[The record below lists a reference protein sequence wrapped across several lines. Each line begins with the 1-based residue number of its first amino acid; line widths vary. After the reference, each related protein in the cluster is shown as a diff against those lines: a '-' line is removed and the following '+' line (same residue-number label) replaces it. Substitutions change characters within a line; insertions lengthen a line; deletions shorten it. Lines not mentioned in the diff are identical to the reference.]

1 MKLFSLAF
9 FGKLFPK
16 SPSTLRLL
24 LVVSAAFVQI
34 LVCVQTAHAQA
45 NTPLTAFPTFNG
57 DISAIAV
64 DGTTIY
70 VGGGFTQ
77 ATNSPI
83 NGGQTVTRTY
93 LAAIDANTGALL
105 PFNPVLNARVSPMI
119 INVGLGR
126 LYVGGDFTIVNGNTR
141 NLVCSFDLGTNNLNS
156 WNPISSYVGAYVR
169 KFAFDGN
176 TLYAAGDFTQINGT
190 NRKYGCAFDATGVG
204 SLIIPFFPDMADNL
218 TLTVAYDGT
227 RVHFGGNFTGINGDI
242 GRTRFGAVD
251 KITGA
256 NAAWGTGYGDGAVHT
271 TLVDGSFIYVGGS
284 FTTPHPRNRMNRQD
298 LTTAAIDAWDP
309 NIGNNSVWSIARNN
323 SANLTF
329 VGGGFTIVNGG
340 TTRNGLA
347 AFDNAGTATAFNPDI
362 TSGSVDALVYD
373 AAKNQLYTGGTFTHV
388 GGSMRRGFAV
398 FTNEPGPTI
407 SGFAP
412 GAGYPMSTVTING
425 TNLLSPGL
433 VLFNGVPA
441 TGVKVINATQIQVVV
456 PYGATTGPITVSNGP
471 GSVVSGGSF
480 TVTVAP
486 QVTTLAGTAASGFG
500 DFSGTLAQ
508 FNSVM
513 GVVRVGTDLFLAEFD
528 NYRVRRFDLTT
539 GLVST
544 LAGNGIQA
552 TIDGT
557 GTSASFNQLTGICSD
572 GAGNLYVTEQGGSAR
587 IRKIV
592 IGTGVVTT
600 FAGNGNGFMDG
611 TGAGAQFNT
620 PSQLCFTGGNIYV
633 ADRGNHRI
641 RQVTLGGMVTTIAGS
656 GAPGAMDGTGGAAQF
671 NLPEGICSDGLGNLY
686 IAEQGTHRIRKVV
699 ISSGV
704 VTTAAGSSIGFNDGA
719 ALSAQFS
726 FPGGIV
732 CDATGNLYVAD
743 GSNNRIRRI
752 SKATGMVTTVAGT
765 GALGTV
771 DGAPNS
777 AQIGSPHGIWYD
789 NATDEI
795 YIGEVISRHAL
806 RKISFYRYQYASGDA
821 GLPGSWQIPG
831 PIGALNFTNT
841 ASSFTVASG
850 TATAT
855 SPFTLG
861 ANVEMTVQN
870 AATLSLNNIAM
881 TNNGSLVIESG
892 ATGGKLN
899 IIGTGSV
906 TGTPVFYVDNK
917 STLEYTGNVA
927 KTATTFE
934 IPNPFLGGLVIAT
947 SSPGVVTLPAPT
959 TISAAATVS
968 VNSGGR
974 LSIPIGLS
982 VTNNNPGATSFTV
995 QTGGALEIRDNGQI
1009 NAGSASAVN
1018 YISGSMLEYIGPGA
1032 KTITA
1037 PEFPATL
1044 NANLIINN
1052 TGGVTLNA
1060 AKALSPTST
1069 LTLTAG
1075 KIITSPV
1082 NMLTVQNTAAGAVTA
1097 AVGTFV
1103 DGPLR
1108 RTFLASLAAPAV
1120 TYSFPVGKGATPYPF
1135 AILNPTTG
1143 GVGPVVEVEAFALNA
1158 MGMVGTNISLLSTTE
1173 YWLTTQVS
1181 GNYTSGIIYLS
1192 KAGLMATNTIGGN
1205 PAMAIGTYNGYTS
1218 TLGTGLT
1225 TVAPV
1230 TGVGHFIVGTGPS
1243 IYDWIGGANGD
1254 WTVAVNWTPTR
1265 SVPAST
1271 DILRF
1276 NAGTYAPINIPNQ
1289 AIQQLIIGGDVT
1301 FPPVAIALSVGIGGV
1316 QIATMRSLDLG
1327 PNITLQQNAGGTIT
1341 VDGTLNTNV
1350 SKVNGA
1356 GDFLLNASGTFATS
1370 NSNGFNGFDAIT
1382 GAMQMTGTIM
1392 YNPAASYSFTGTSG
1406 PTYPTGF
1413 APVMVKPAISQ
1424 LGNLT
1429 VAASTFGRIV
1439 DNNVTASGLVTVSG
1453 ILETFNRIL
1462 TLSGTGTL
1470 LVPSGGRMIA
1480 SPGGTIT
1487 NNNVSGTSFTVQ
1499 NTGTLEIQN
1508 NGQVTG
1514 SSDVNY
1520 AAGSTLEYSGTVA
1533 KTTTARETATVQQ
1546 MLVSNTAPVTLGAN
1560 ATVQQSLTVNNGS
1573 KLILSNTGNP
1583 TLSINGTLNL
1593 NASGLLAS
1601 VNGANAGSLSL
1612 GGTSAVSLRM
1622 DPTDNTL
1629 QNFTVNRS
1637 GTHTVTGDFNVRGT
1651 LNLVDG
1657 ILLPSTRILSGGPLP
1672 SDAAGVITGG
1682 NPTSYVQGSLQRRF
1696 ANNIVTNGTNYD
1708 FPVGTV
1714 SGFRGASML
1723 DVLTGANTPVVQI
1736 DVADAGALTR
1746 DITLTSLF
1754 GTRNWHVQMMSGL
1767 FNGSAIALTETGLTA
1782 SNVVA
1787 RSVLQGGAYTTA
1799 GGNNVGTSVTSGAN
1813 AVPASVNH
1821 FFAVGS
1827 VQPTVFSVMPSNV
1840 SPGDTLTITGLGLG
1854 AVTSVGIGG
1863 FVAASFQVISNTEIR
1878 AVVGAGGTGAIT
1890 LISPTGV
1897 AMSMQTVTFLNAP
1910 IVSSFTPLYGTT
1922 GSTVRIT
1929 GSRFT
1934 GATNVSFGSLN
1945 ALRFTTLDANT
1956 IDAVVNLGNSGLI
1969 SVQTPNGIGLSSSM
1983 FDFILKPSIV
1993 QFLPNWVKSG
2003 DTTNVNFSP
2012 NWAKVGD
2019 TLNIYGRYF
2028 PRASGVNF
2036 GNSAYKSI
2044 FQIVTNGQIRIII
2057 PPDASTGLIRVQN
2070 PVGTDS
2076 LGTFTIV
2083 RIPSISSVKP
2093 PTLVGIGQTLTISG
2107 TEFHPFPL
2115 VRIGTTTA
2123 ASVEWTSLNEIRAIF
2138 TQATTGF
2145 LSVISSGG
2153 TVSNPNPIQVIPPPT
2168 ITSFAPESP
2177 LPGELVTVTG
2187 ANFVANLLLVRV
2199 NGMLI
2204 QTVQRQTDNRLTFT
2218 MPPATTAGPMVVTS
2232 IGGSTTTTITFQP
2245 LTITRTQPQSQQIGQ
2260 EVILTGTRFTG
2271 VTAVRFGG
2279 INVAPTQYTVLSP
2292 TQIRVRVPSGVTT
2305 GTISVVGAAGTGTFT
2320 GFTVLVPTPAIT
2332 SFAPT
2337 MARSGDVVTIIGENF
2352 TGTLHVGFGGATTA
2366 QFTVVS
2372 PTQIRATVPVN
2383 ASSGS
2388 ISVVN
2393 GSGAASPRLGFV
2405 LIPPVV
2411 DPNAALSKFPT
2422 FNGGIWAIAVNG
2434 TTIFVGGAFTKAT
2447 NSPINGGNAVTR
2459 SNLAAIDANTGAIL
2473 PFNPQFNNSVRC
2485 LIVHGGLGRLYV
2497 GGDFTMVN
2505 SNTRNLVCSFDVATN
2520 TLNSWNPI
2528 SSYLLHSSTVG
2539 AYIRSFALDGNSV
2552 YTVGQFTQL
2561 NGTLRKYGCFFDGT
2575 GSGSVD
2581 ATFFPDMADNQ
2592 TLGVAVSG
2600 GFAFFGGNFTGING
2614 NIAYARFGRVDKTN
2628 GTLNGWGGYGVG
2640 AVHTFMIDGSFL
2652 YTGGTFVAP
2661 HSRNRI
2667 NRQDLALNGAMD
2679 AWDPNIGNGSVWAMA
2694 SSGGNI
2700 YAGGDFTLVNGGTT
2714 RNALACFDNNGTA
2727 TNFNPDITGGAVVAV
2742 AASGTIVYAGGDF
2755 TSVGGQMR
2763 RGFAAFTPGATPSGG
2778 TTLPSTTVPIV
2789 SSFAPESAAPMQS
2802 VTITGTRFT
2811 GATKV
2816 EFGDKEAWFKVVS
2829 ATEIQTVVP
2838 FGAMSGEVRVT
2849 KEMETGSRPGFTVLE
2864 LPKVSTI
2871 VGNGTAG
2878 LTNAAGQAAELYAPR
2893 FGSRVGNS
2901 IYFSTVHAIRKFNIQ
2916 TGEVSTVAGGLV
2928 NGKDDGVGTAA
2939 QFDQPFG
2946 VLPSDESGGEGSTH
2960 LLVADYHSRKI
2971 RIVDISSGA
2980 VRTFAGTG
2988 ERTIEGG
2995 SLSGASFF
3003 TPQGIA
3009 RVPNGNGILITDHE
3023 AHIIRGISRF
3033 GVSIEA
3039 GQPSVV
3045 GSIDD
3050 VLPENARFNG
3060 PGGIVVDDKYNVFI
3074 ADRGGH
3080 SIRKF
3085 SLPTGAVTTLAGTGV
3100 AGFADGTSG
3109 TAQFNN
3115 PIGLTLNGTT
3125 LFVADLFNHRIRA
3138 VSTLTGEVVTVAGS
3152 GTQGFADGTTQ
3163 AAQFNAPNSLLWDH
3177 DALLVFDTDNQ
3188 RIRRV
3193 EVGEIVFAAPVT
3205 GGTVVVT
3212 GAIVQAPMR
3221 ILNVDPTTVTEDS
3234 PLTLRGENISTNAS
3248 VSLSTGSLASLP
3260 LEIVSLST
3268 TAIVVQVPKNIVPS
3282 ILLVTSARLVVTTPT
3297 VRINVFPSIQVN
3309 ARDLPAISTIFPS
3322 VASTRSIISILGQ
3335 NFAPPDSAVRGSVR
3349 SVTIGG
3355 VPVGAF
3361 TVVSPAVI
3369 NVTVGTVKSGKVL
3382 VQTATLLLESQT
3394 LFTLDTTKAPVVVVL
3409 PEPVLSKDSLALN
3422 RLFTSTQGMN
3432 WTTTTNW
3439 TNAAPIGLR
3448 FGVTIRNGRVVELR
3462 LPNSGIKG
3470 AIPPEVLENLD
3481 SLKVLDLGNNSLSG
3495 AIPQGLSNAKN
3506 LEVLRLANNT
3516 FSGAL
3521 PKEVKIMTKLREID
3535 LSGNH
3540 ITDNLSSLAGL
3551 TNVTVLNL
3559 RGNSF
3564 QGRLADAIPKMT
3576 ALAILDLS
3584 GNNISGGLPDEL
3596 VELTQLQIFN
3606 VRRNNLTGSFP
3617 LGLVRGRTKTVAR
3630 TQAAVGLEVLDLG
3643 ENTFSGT
3650 IPEEIGNLQNL
3661 TKISLDHNAFTG
3673 SLPASMRT
3681 MGFLRRIDVSHNQFT
3696 GAPDFSD
3703 LIRLDTLSVENNQFP
3718 VAVLELFVGIRRSL
3732 TYLPQAAFTPP
3743 SILSRVA
3750 TATNSTASVV
3760 TVIAQDS
3767 LRLMVPKTEMYSRTQ
3782 WRKNG
3787 IPLTNIRNANRHA
3800 DLIIPAFALAD
3811 SGVYDC
3817 VITNDR
3823 LPGIILTTAQVQVL
3837 GRLPLV
3843 APSAVVLIE
3852 PSANA
3857 QDVNTT
3863 PQFRW
3868 TRVGSVDSYRLELAS
3883 DSSFVTVIASAT
3895 IPNTAELSIA
3905 GTVVVSSESLP
3916 TFFGSSFPLATD
3928 RVHFWRVRS
3937 ENTAGASSWVVRR
3950 FTTVPPN
3957 AQVTISNLNFGK
3969 MIRFDTA
3976 RGTVRLQNLSS
3987 STLTIESI
3995 QTALADFQVDSV
4007 PLPRTV
4013 SAGGEV
4019 KLPIRLIAQTVGRL
4033 SSAMTVS
4040 FRVGM
4045 SAVVQTRTLTNRLEA
4060 RVTGLRIIAPPF
4072 DTVIV
4077 GRTHIASAKVINL
4090 EDRPITLQSASLLL
4104 PMGAYTLNFAEKEIS
4119 IEAGNTLLVPMMCRA
4134 TTIGTVQGNTL
4145 RCITYN
4151 VPLDEVRREDL
4162 DTTQVEFQTYA
4173 RLQTPNDIVI
4183 QVGVRALDDNV
4194 SPGSPVRLEVYLRS
4208 SKSLE
4213 SIIKAGQANFQGKIR
4228 MNNQV
4233 LVLDRGE
4240 TGLRLDNSRKPSLDG
4255 LQGYILPPSFW
4266 LGRSEILARIRCI
4279 AVAGTTNT
4287 TSLVLE
4293 NFVWGE
4299 GSVII
4304 DSLIN
4309 GSFTAM
4315 VSRAGGTRLIA
4326 PAKTTLILT
4335 GIAPNPVK
4343 DAMDIRY
4350 SLAEGG
4356 FVTIELLDTRGN
4368 VVQSLKQEA
4377 QVSGEYTL
4385 NAKIGWLASG
4395 TYTVK
4400 ISMDGEVA
4408 TQQVKIVR

>member
-309 NIGNNSVWSIARNN
+309 NIGNNGVWSIARNN
-323 SANLTF
+323 AANITF
-329 VGGGFTIVNGG
+329 VGGDFTVVNGG

-347 AFDNAGTATAFNPDI
+347 AFDNAGTATAFNPNM
-362 TSGSVDALVYD
+362 TGGGVDALVYD
-373 AAKNQLYTGGTFTHV
+373 AAKNQLYAGGTFTHV

-398 FTNEPGPTI
+398 FTNSPALTL
-407 SGFAP
+407 
-412 GAGYPMSTVTING
+412 GAVPASAYPMQVVTITG
-425 TNLLSPGL
+425 TNLNQPIGE
-433 VLFNGVPA
+433 VLFNGVPSPSIRL
-441 TGVKVINATQIQVVV
+441 VNATTIEAVV
-456 PYGATTGPITVSNGP
+456 PFGATTGPITVNTGP
-471 GSVVSGGSF
+471 HTAMTGGSF
-480 TVTVAP
+480 TPLPIPPVATFIGGASSSVFAPAVSAGNMANLIQPLGITFNAAGDLFIAESVGYRIRRVTPGGVATVFAGSGVLGSANGLGLAATFWDP
-486 QVTTLAGTAASGFG
+486 VAVVSDGANNLYVSDYGNNKIRKIDPSGNVTDLAAITAPGGIVFDGTDLIVTSQNQQIIHKVTLGGAVTLFAGTAGMIGTLDGTGAAARFHNPMYIEKDASNNLYVTDTQNHRIRKITPAGVVTTLAGSTQGYVDG
-500 DFSGTLAQ
+500 LGT
-508 FNSVM
+508 
-513 GVVRVGTDLFLAEFD
+513 
-528 NYRVRRFDLTT
+528 
-539 GLVST
+539 
-544 LAGNGIQA
+544 
-552 TIDGT
+552 
-557 GTSASFNQLTGICSD
+557 
-572 GAGNLYVTEQGGSAR
+572 
-587 IRKIV
+587 
-592 IGTGVVTT
+592 
-600 FAGNGNGFMDG
+600 
-611 TGAGAQFNT
+611 
-620 PSQLCFTGGNIYV
+620 
-633 ADRGNHRI
+633 
-641 RQVTLGGMVTTIAGS
+641 
-656 GAPGAMDGTGGAAQF
+656 AAQF
-671 NLPEGICSDGLGNLY
+671 RFPSGIAVDAG
-686 IAEQGTHRIRKVV
+686 
-699 ISSGV
+699 GV
-704 VTTAAGSSIGFNDGA
+704 VYVGDGF
-719 ALSAQFS
+719 
-726 FPGGIV
+726 GGV
-732 CDATGNLYVAD
+732 
-743 GSNNRIRRI
+743 GSNNRVRMIQPNGLVTTFTGTGVAGATDGSYGAALMAETNAGMVVKGDTLFVSERLNHDIRRI
-752 SKATGMVTTVAGT
+752 HIAK
-765 GALGTV
+765 
-771 DGAPNS
+771 
-777 AQIGSPHGIWYD
+777 
-789 NATDEI
+789 
-795 YIGEVISRHAL
+795 
-806 RKISFYRYQYASGDA
+806 YQYVSGDA
-821 GLPGSWQIPG
+821 GVPSNWRLLPGLSV
-831 PIGALNFTNT
+831 GAPNFTGPG
-841 ASSFTVASG
+841 FQFILPSG
-850 TATAT
+850 TATAMT
-855 SPFTLG
+855 SFTLG
-861 ANVEMTVQN
+861 AGSIMTVQN
-870 AATLSLNNIAM
+870 AATLALNTGVTM
-881 TNNGSLVIESG
+881 TNNGQLIIENGPTGGRLLLTGTGAVTGTSPIYGDAVVPNNATLESGGAAAKTLTAIELPSPMLARFVVSNTVGATIPAAPVIG
-892 ATGGKLN
+892 ATG
-899 IIGTGSV
+899 TV
-906 TGTPVFYVDNK
+906 T
-917 STLEYTGNVA
+917 
-927 KTATTFE
+927 
-934 IPNPFLGGLVIAT
+934 
-947 SSPGVVTLPAPT
+947 
-959 TISAAATVS
+959 

-974 LSIPIGLS
+974 LIIPNGGNLQH
-982 VTNNNPGATSFTV
+982 NNATALSFTV
-995 QTGGALEIRDNGQI
+995 NSGGFVEIQDAGVISSASSTLNYV
-1009 NAGSASAVN
+1009 AGSTLQ
-1018 YISGSMLEYIGPGA
+1018 YSGTMA
-1032 KTITA
+1032 KTTTTQ
-1037 PEFPATL
+1037 EFPATL

-1075 KIITSPV
+1075 KIITSPL
-1082 NMLTVQNTAAGAVTA
+1082 NMLTVQYTAAAAVTA
-1097 AVGTFV
+1097 SVGAYV

-1108 RTFLASLAAPAV
+1108 RAFPASLAAPAV
-1120 TYSFPVGKGATPYPF
+1120 TYSFPVGKGATAYPF

-1143 GVGPVVEVEAFALNA
+1143 GVGPVIEAEAFTGNA
-1158 MGMVGTNISLLSTTE
+1158 MGVVGTNISMLSTTE
-1173 YWLTTQVS
+1173 YWLTTQIS
-1181 GNYTSGIIYLS
+1181 GLYTSGKIYLE
-1192 KAGLMATNTIGGN
+1192 KAGLVASQTVGGN
-1205 PAMAIGTYNGYTS
+1205 PATANGTYNGNLS

-1225 TVAPV
+1225 TIAAVP
-1230 TGVGHFIVGTGPS
+1230 GVGHFIVGTGPI

-1276 NAGTYAPINIPNQ
+1276 NAGTFAPINVPNQ

-1301 FPPVAIALSVGIGGV
+1301 LPPVAITLTVGIGGV
-1316 QIATMRSLDLG
+1316 QIATGKSLDLG
-1327 PNITLQQNAGGTIT
+1327 PNITLTQNVGGTVT

-1470 LVPSGGRMIA
+1470 LVPSGGRMIV

-1560 ATVQQSLTVNNGS
+1560 ATVLQSLTVSNAC
-1573 KLILSNTGNP
+1573 KLVLSNVGNP
-1583 TLSINGTLNL
+1583 TLALNGTLNL

-1754 GTRNWHVQMMSGL
+1754 GTRNWHVQMMSGI

-1799 GGNNVGTSVTSGAN
+1799 GGNNVGTSVTSGAT

-2083 RIPSISSVKP
+2083 RIPSISSVQP

-2153 TVSNPNPIQVIPPPT
+2153 TVSNPNPIQVITPPT

-2352 TGTLHVGFGGATTA
+2352 TGTLYVGFGGATTA

-2434 TTIFVGGAFTKAT
+2434 TTIYVGGAFTQAT

-2552 YTVGQFTQL
+2552 YTAGHFTQL
-2561 NGTLRKYGCFFDGT
+2561 NGTLRKYGCFFDGA

-2592 TLGVAVSG
+2592 TLGVAVNG

-2667 NRQDLALNGAMD
+2667 NRQNLALNGAMD
-2679 AWDPNIGNGSVWAMA
+2679 AWDPNISNGSVWAMA

-2871 VGNGTAG
+2871 VGNGTTG

-2901 IYFSTVHAIRKFNIQ
+2901 IYFSTVHAIRKFNTQ

-3193 EVGEIVFAAPVT
+3193 EVGKIVFAAPVT

-3282 ILLVTSARLVVTTPT
+3282 ILLATSARLVVTTPT

-3521 PKEVKIMTKLREID
+3521 PKEVKTMTKLREID

-3661 TKISLDHNAFTG
+3661 TKIRLDHNAFTG

-3857 QDVNTT
+3857 QEVNTT

-3868 TRVGSVDSYRLELAS
+3868 TSVGSVDSYRLELAS
-3883 DSSFVTVIASAT
+3883 DSSFVTVIASAI

-4151 VPLDEVRREDL
+4151 VPLDEIRREDL
-4162 DTTQVEFQTYA
+4162 DTTQVELQTYA

-4213 SIIKAGQANFQGKIR
+4213 SILKAGQANFQGKIR

-4400 ISMDGEVA
+4400 ISKDGEVA